1 MTASARRLILRFA
14 ILIGFLVVTAPL
26 QADTAQTPV
35 YLPDSAV
42 DAEAVIGPPVEIGS
56 PAFKQQMAIV
66 LWLQK
71 TRTPEQ
77 VAFVEKPLNLARF
90 VPILGADLLKVD
102 AAALQALTD
111 TVIDQVR
118 DDYDAVKDH
127 YGLLRPFSVD
137 DAVTPVGDARP
148 VGSYPSGHAIRAVV
162 YARLL
167 ADLFP
172 QHQPALTAFARQIGY
187 GRVIAGVHYP
197 NDVTAGQTLGDAYA
211 DAILAQPAYRDAVTR
226 LKSR

>member
-1 MTASARRLILRFA
+1 MTASAGRLITRFA
-14 ILIGFLVVTAPL
+14 ALVVFLLVAAPL
-26 QADTAQTPV
+26 RADTAQTPV
-35 YLPDSAV
+35 YLVPGAI
-42 DAEAVIGPPVEIGS
+42 DAEAVIPAPVEIGS
-56 PAFKQQMAIV
+56 AAFKQQMAII

-90 VPILGADLLKVD
+90 VPILGPDLLTVD
-102 AAALQALTD
+102 AAGLQALTD

-127 YGLLRPFSVD
+127 YGLPRPFTVD
-137 DAVTPVGDARP
+137 DAVDPVGNARP

-172 QHQPALTAFARQIGY
+172 QHEAALTAFAEQIGY

-197 NDVTAGQTLGDAYA
+197 DDVTAGQALGNAYA
-211 DAILAQPAYRDAVTR
+211 DAILAQPAYQEATAK
-226 LKSR
+226 LTSR